1 LKCGLK
7 KPQKTSWI
15 KDYGI
20 GIEISE
26 HKKIFERFYRVGGK
40 SEITYP
46 GFGIGLFISN
56 EIIERHEGHITLK
69 SETGKGAVFT
79 INLPVASE
87 NDI

>member
-1 LKCGLK
+1 MELELKFRVYSFKIMLD
-7 KPQKTSWI
+7 I
-15 KDYGI
+15 
-20 GIEISE
+20 E